1 MPLAPPVDPELFE
14 SDEEWRKYHETEKT
28 EGWHH
33 LPLLLVVLPPLGAI
47 VHGRAENWSDAII
60 LVLICFYLYH
70 LIKVP
75 WDLYYASHGRHVI
88 HATMPTDGAPPEDPL
103 VSERRLSA
111 ASILRR
117 TELLSLAFTLIVP
130 ALGSYLLYFVRELLS
145 DPDRYINKFT
155 ISLFALA
162 TSVKPLLHVS
172 GLIKNSSLYYQE
184 AVHYP
189 STEVYLLRRRIE
201 GLEKDIS
208 QITRAFATKDDVRIL
223 RDGVDIPLG
232 QLSKAVRRFDRKE
245 EFLRLSSEER
255 FAILDAKLEEAAR
268 EVAANSELIDRL
280 RQEQEK
286 AIHPI
291 AAVFKVLNHIRQ
303 GPLWYVF
310 IPVNASLSAVEWIQG
325 TSSADGQHE
334 DRKRLTS
341 RRNSG

>member
-1 MPLAPPVDPELFE
+1 
-14 SDEEWRKYHETEKT
+14 
-28 EGWHH
+28 
-33 LPLLLVVLPPLGAI
+33 
-47 VHGRAENWSDAII
+47 
-60 LVLICFYLYH
+60 
-70 LIKVP
+70 
-75 WDLYYASHGRHVI
+75 
-88 HATMPTDGAPPEDPL
+88 
-103 VSERRLSA
+103 
-111 ASILRR
+111 
-117 TELLSLAFTLIVP
+117 
-130 ALGSYLLYFVRELLS
+130 
-145 DPDRYINKFT
+145 
-155 ISLFALA
+155 
-162 TSVKPLLHVS
+162 
-172 GLIKNSSLYYQE
+172 
-184 AVHYP
+184 VHYP

-325 TSSADGQHE
+325 GSSADGQHE

>member
-1 MPLAPPVDPELFE
+1 
-14 SDEEWRKYHETEKT
+14 
-28 EGWHH
+28 
-33 LPLLLVVLPPLGAI
+33 
-47 VHGRAENWSDAII
+47 
-60 LVLICFYLYH
+60 
-70 LIKVP
+70 
-75 WDLYYASHGRHVI
+75 
-88 HATMPTDGAPPEDPL
+88 MPTDGAPPEDPL

-172 GLIKNSSLYYQE
+172 GLIKNSASSFLLSDDDSRPVPGSLYYQE

-325 TSSADGQHE
+325 GSSADGQHE